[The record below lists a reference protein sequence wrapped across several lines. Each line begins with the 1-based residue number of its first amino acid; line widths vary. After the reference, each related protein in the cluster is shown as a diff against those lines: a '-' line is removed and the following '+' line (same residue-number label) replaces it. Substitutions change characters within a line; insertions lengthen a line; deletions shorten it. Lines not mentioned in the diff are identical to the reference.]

1 MTETRRGGVSV
12 GNVWSGQW
20 VADRLGVRLE
30 GGRGGFG
37 GGGDRGGRGDSDGW
51 DGDGSDRDG
60 WDADGSGQDGDADA
74 WGQDGDGSG
83 RDGVGRGRDG
93 DADVRGEDGDVR
105 GHDGL
110 DRGGQERGGEGR
122 GGRRGGQGRE
132 GGGAELRELL
142 GLALRRNPKRAHLLV
157 SNVLGKHV
165 PQRPATVYGAG
176 VRLGRRVRE
185 LLGDEAAARAVVLG
199 YAETATGLGHS
210 VADGLALA
218 PYLHS
223 TRRPVPGVATVG
235 GFEEEHSHATSH
247 LLLPEDP
254 GLLGSKGPLILVDDE
269 FSTGRTILN
278 TIAALHRRFPR
289 DHYVVV
295 ALVDMRSPEDR
306 AHLDA
311 FAADLG
317 ARVDLVAAAAGS
329 VHLPDDVLE
338 RGARLVA
345 AHEAAA
351 AGAEGVAAGDVG
363 GGDAAEADGGGTT
376 GPSVASAGVSAA
388 SSAGVSAA
396 SSEGVPSVASA
407 GVSAASS
414 AGACAA
420 SSEGVPSA
428 ASAGASA
435 ASSAGAS
442 SASSAGASTVPTAAS
457 AAAAGAAS
465 SAGAAF
471 SAGSAVARV
480 DLGWPE
486 GLPDGGRHGFTP
498 AHRARLEAAL
508 PAMAARIADAL
519 AKAPDHPAPPA
530 GASPQLRGDVPAGAT
545 GGHEPCP
552 AALADGTPAVP
563 GGPTAPDG
571 TAAPAEADAPPATTA
586 TATTATATAAR
597 ETAGARA
604 GETGGRAAGPA
615 VVPSRP
621 AAPGH
626 SAAPGTPAGQG
637 GGAHAAS
644 PARPLPSCPYR
655 RVLVL
660 GFEELM
666 YAPLRIA
673 QALDEVLDGVEV
685 RYSTTTRSPVLAVD
699 DPGYAIRTRL
709 TFPAH
714 DEPADGPGPRYAY
727 NVAPGADPG
736 RRFDAVVAVVDSVAD
751 TPALHAPDGLL
762 AALGAQTDRLLL
774 AVVPSYRPQDRR
786 AAAVAPATPA
796 APTAPA
802 APGTLLAPAATPAA
816 SLTPATPATP
826 PTPRTAPERQAQPM
840 HRPPHEPSHE
850 PSHGPL
856 RGPEFSSYAPDEVG
870 WLLQDFSHVTL
881 EAPTEER
888 EEAIQS
894 GGAHYAESL
903 PVEYQPSERYQELY
917 RAALDASA
925 ARIARAVGAVTETV
939 LAERSPRPV
948 LVSLARAGTP
958 VGVLM
963 RRWARHAH
971 GLDLPHYAVSIVR
984 GRGIDTA
991 ALRWLADHH
1000 DPSDVVFVD
1009 GWTGKG
1015 AITRELSD
1023 ALAPYP
1029 DFDPR
1034 IAVLADPGRCVDTY
1048 GTRDDFLVPSACL
1061 NSTVSGLISRT
1072 VLRADLVGPN
1082 DFHGAKY
1089 YRELAGSDVSGD
1101 FLDTVSARFAE
1112 VAEDAVADAKRLA
1125 ATDRTPTWEG
1135 WAAVERI
1142 SREYG
1147 IHDVNLV
1154 KPGVGETTR
1163 VLLRRVPWK
1172 ILAQRGAGPD
1182 LDHVRLL
1189 AEQRGV
1195 PVEEIEGLPYTCV
1208 GLIHPRYTRGA
1219 TGADGKAVGKANR
1232 TDRDERTVAT
1242 G

>member
-1 MTETRRGGVSV
+1 MAGTGTWAGAGAGGC
-12 GNVWSGQW
+12 
-20 VADRLGVRLE
+20 
-30 GGRGGFG
+30 
-37 GGGDRGGRGDSDGW
+37 
-51 DGDGSDRDG
+51 DGDGD
-60 WDADGSGQDGDADA
+60 QDGVGSRNGD
-74 WGQDGDGSG
+74 GVGSRNGDGDG
-83 RDGVGRGRDG
+83 
-93 DADVRGEDGDVR
+93 
-105 GHDGL
+105 
-110 DRGGQERGGEGR
+110 
-122 GGRRGGQGRE
+122 
-132 GGGAELRELL
+132 GARLRELL

-165 PQRPATVYGAG
+165 PQRPATVHGAG

-254 GLLGSKGPLILVDDE
+254 GFLASTGPLVLVDDE
-269 FSTGRTILN
+269 FSTGRTVLN

-295 ALVDMRSPEDR
+295 ALVDMRSSEDR
-306 AHLDA
+306 ARLDA

-317 ARVDLVAAAAGS
+317 ARVDLVAAAAGA

-338 RGARLVA
+338 RGAELVA

-351 AGAEGVAAGDVG
+351 EGREAATEGREATVGRRKGAAEGREAAVG
-363 GGDAAEADGGGTT
+363 RRKG
-376 GPSVASAGVSAA
+376 
-388 SSAGVSAA
+388 
-396 SSEGVPSVASA
+396 
-407 GVSAASS
+407 
-414 AGACAA
+414 
-420 SSEGVPSA
+420 
-428 ASAGASA
+428 
-435 ASSAGAS
+435 
-442 SASSAGASTVPTAAS
+442 
-457 AAAAGAAS
+457 AAALHAD
-465 SAGAAF
+465 SALHADT
-471 SAGSAVARV
+471 SAVRV

-498 AHRARLEAAL
+498 AHRTRLEAAL
-508 PAMAARIADAL
+508 PAMATRLAAALGESPDAS
-519 AKAPDHPAPPA
+519 AAPAGTAPAAPAGHTAPTPDHA
-530 GASPQLRGDVPAGAT
+530 GAF
-545 GGHEPCP
+545 
-552 AALADGTPAVP
+552 
-563 GGPTAPDG
+563 TAPDAP
-571 TAAPAEADAPPATTA
+571 AAPDDPGAL
-586 TATTATATAAR
+586 AA
-597 ETAGARA
+597 
-604 GETGGRAAGPA
+604 
-615 VVPSRP
+615 P

-626 SAAPGTPAGQG
+626 AAAPGDSAALGHAAAPGDSAALGHAAAPGDSAALGHAAAPGDSAALGHAAAPGDPAAPGHAAAPAAPAAPDAPAAPADG
-637 GGAHAAS
+637 PAATSCRAAPALGGPGGEAGGPGAGGA
-644 PARPLPSCPYR
+644 PAPPRPLR

-673 QALDEVLDGVEV
+673 EALDEALDGVEV

-736 RRFDAVVAVVDSVAD
+736 RRFDAVVAVVDSTAD

-762 AALGAQTDRLLL
+762 AGLSAHTDRLVL
-774 AVVPSYRPQDRR
+774 AVVPSYRPQ
-786 AAAVAPATPA
+786 
-796 APTAPA
+796 
-802 APGTLLAPAATPAA
+802 
-816 SLTPATPATP
+816 TP
-826 PTPRTAPERQAQPM
+826 PTPRTPRTVPERQAPPM
-840 HRPPHEPSHE
+840 HRPSYE
-850 PSHGPL
+850 PL
-856 RGPEFSSYAPDEVG
+856 RGPDFSSYAPEEVG

-903 PVEYQPSERYQELY
+903 PVEYQPSERYQELF
-917 RAALDASA
+917 RAALDTSA

-971 GLDLPHYAVSIVR
+971 GLDLPHYAISIVR

-1000 DPSDVVFVD
+1000 DPADVVFVD

-1089 YRELAGSDVSGD
+1089 YRELAGSDVSEH

-1112 VAEDAVADAKRLA
+1112 VAEAALADAERLA

-1142 SREYG
+1142 SQEYG

-1172 ILAQRGAGPD
+1172 ILAQRGAGAD

-1195 PVEEIEGLPYTCV
+1195 PVEEADDLPYTCV

-1219 TGADGKAVGKANR
+1219 TGADGKTVGTASDKTADKAN
-1232 TDRDERTVAT
+1232 TAGIAANRDERTVAAR
-1242 G
+1242 